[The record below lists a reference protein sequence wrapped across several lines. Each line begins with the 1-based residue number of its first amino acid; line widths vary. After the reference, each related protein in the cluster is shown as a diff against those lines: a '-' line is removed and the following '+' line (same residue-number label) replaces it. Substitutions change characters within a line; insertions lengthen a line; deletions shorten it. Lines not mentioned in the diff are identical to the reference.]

1 VHTPLLFQHKGNAC
15 WFLVSICCLLR
26 PKQLSALGNWFE
38 TSSIE
43 GACLH
48 VWVKDSVDL
57 AEQGAFALC
66 AGRGLLAQLGFLAVQ
81 ELLMPLIDLLLATHQ
96 VVLPQDDIALVILYQ
111 QPADIAHHEDQK
123 PKCNPAQLNE
133 GSSGGR
139 VTDSFLQP
147 KRSRH
152 QGSVHTTEIPSCDLR
167 PYAASSLGTEQVK
180 KCRTYEAHQ

>member
-1 VHTPLLFQHKGNAC
+1 MRYETQESGSTTEDMGTKGGGGLTHSGGAARRRPGDPCASQKTAQLCHQRRRGSGSSVHTPLLFQHKGNAC
-15 WFLVSICCLLR
+15 WFLVSLCCLLR

-48 VWVKDSVDL
+48 VWVEDSVDL

-96 VVLPQDDIALVILYQ
+96 VVLPQDDIALVILHQ
-111 QPADIAHHEDQK
+111 QPADIA
-123 PKCNPAQLNE
+123 PP
-133 GSSGGR
+133 R
-139 VTDSFLQP
+139 
-147 KRSRH
+147 RSET
-152 QGSVHTTEIPSCDLR
+152 QTQSC
-167 PYAASSLGTEQVK
+167 AVE
-180 KCRTYEAHQ
+180 